1 MKKLI
6 YIVLA
11 LLSFSA
17 CKKKKKDTNTTTAP
31 IEQKQAYAKSAGRLN
46 SLTIVSENHFW
57 EGAVGEQLRKYFAA
71 SVMGLPQEEPL
82 FDMKQMPPKA
92 FSGFAK
98 KARHFIIIEEG
109 KEKGFFKYTNKYA
122 RPQLGYKLTG
132 YTAEEIIEQ
141 LQAHQKEIIANL
153 KAHEVI
159 YRQNTIN
166 ASLEIEGLKE
176 AMGFSIKVPHNYRI
190 AKADKDFYWIRKNN
204 PHGTTDLTFYTLP
217 IDYFKND
224 TISMTQNIINMR
236 DSIAGDNIVVDEGG
250 RFITEEA
257 YAPYLNETTVG
268 GLPAFE
274 TKGTWEVK
282 NKYMAGPFVNYL
294 IKDEARQKY
303 YVLEG
308 FVFAPTVKKRNY
320 MFELEAIIKTIKFE

>member
-1 MKKLI
+1 MKKLLYLSLI
-6 YIVLA
+6 I
-11 LLSFSA
+11 LSFTA
-17 CKKKKKDTNTTTAP
+17 CKKKKEKSKDTSATT
-31 IEQKQAYAKSAGRLN
+31 EEKQVYAKSAGRLN
-46 SLTIVSENHFW
+46 SLTIVSDNHLW
-57 EGAVGEQLRKYFAA
+57 EGAVGEQLRKDFAA

-82 FDMKQMPPKA
+82 FDMKQMPPKV

-132 YTAEEIIEQ
+132 YNTQEIIEQ
-141 LQAHQKEIIANL
+141 I
-153 KAHEVI
+153 KAHEKEI
-159 YRQNTIN
+159 TAHLKKHEIAYRQSLLKAT
-166 ASLEIEGLKE
+166 LEIKGIEDSL
-176 AMGFSIKVPHNYRI
+176 GFSVRVPHNYRI
-190 AKADKDFYWIRKNN
+190 AKASKDFYWIRKNN

-217 IDYFKND
+217 IDYFKD
-224 TISMTQNIINMR
+224 EASMTQNIINMR
-236 DSIAGDNIVVDEGG
+236 DQISGDHIVVDEGG

-257 YAPYLNETTVG
+257 YAPYLKKTTVG

-282 NKYMAGPFVNYL
+282 NKYMAGPFVNYVV
-294 IKDEARQKY
+294 KDEARQKY

-320 MFELEAIIKTIKFE
+320 MFELEAIIKTISFK